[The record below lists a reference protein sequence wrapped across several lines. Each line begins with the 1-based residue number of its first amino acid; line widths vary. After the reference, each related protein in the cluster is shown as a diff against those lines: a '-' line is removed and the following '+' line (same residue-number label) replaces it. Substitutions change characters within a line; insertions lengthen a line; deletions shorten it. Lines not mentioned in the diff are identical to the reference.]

1 MKNLFGKVSFFQSS
15 SLIPAFFCGVLSIGL
30 ATACTS
36 ANTPENSNAAN
47 VSRVNSNAVAVTNSA
62 PINPAPV
69 NTAVVN
75 SPTMPARSPVAA
87 NSNSSTP
94 QTEPDMPTEPE
105 LQNLIKTTLLDFN
118 SAVQSGSFD
127 SFHSSASGYFQQ
139 QYTTAQLEQKYAEF
153 IKRKADFSSISGK
166 EANVK
171 TSFED
176 QNGIKV
182 LNTTGSYPTNP
193 PVNFELQ
200 YIQEDI
206 EWKLVSIVVK

>member
-1 MKNLFGKVSFFQSS
+1 MKNLFSKTSSFQSS
-15 SLIPAFFCGVLSIGL
+15 SLIPAILCGVLSVGL
-30 ATACTS
+30 ATACS
-36 ANTPENSNAAN
+36 SGSTPENSNTTNINRVTSN
-47 VSRVNSNAVAVTNSA
+47 VAVATNSA
-62 PINPAPV
+62 PVNSAPV
-69 NTAVVN
+69 NTKVVN
-75 SPTMPARSPVAA
+75 SAANPSGSPVAA
-87 NSNSSTP
+87 NSNSATP
-94 QTEPDMPTEPE
+94 ADPDMPTEAE

-127 SFHSSASGYFQQ
+127 SFHSSASAYFQQ
-139 QYTTAQLEQKYAEF
+139 QYTTAQLEQKYGEF
-153 IKRKADFSSISGK
+153 IKRKADISSISGK

-182 LNTTGSYPTNP
+182 LNITGSYPTNP

-206 EWKLVSIVVK
+206 EWKLSSITVK